1 MQYPPQPIHRRIS
14 MKIREAGHNMAA
26 AVFHHGSQSTPALTP
41 EQMAQAAEQEKEFI
55 ARFSDVQRPLAPGE
69 VQQAPRNKELGK
81 SSKGL
86 SVRDFELVRTLG
98 TGTYLGNSAA
108 TGRFGRGHA
117 Y

>member
-1 MQYPPQPIHRRIS
+1 

-55 ARFSDVQRPLAPGE
+55 AHFSDVQRPLAPGE
-69 VQQAPRNKELGK
+69 IQQAPRNKELGR

-98 TGTYLGNSAA
+98 TGTYLCFLRDSAPCRQWQIWA
-108 TGRFGRGHA
+108 KTCMLILGL
-117 Y
+117 